1 MMTRSVRR
9 NGRTGSGNGSLQE
22 KPTGAEEEKNVR
34 AVKEWWVFLLF
45 GSKLAEKKG
54 TRNVSEL

>member
-22 KPTGAEEEKNVR
+22 KPIGAEEEKMRGQSVR
-34 AVKEWWVFLLF
+34 RKSSRCCVFF
-45 GSKLAEKKG
+45 FWKIAS
-54 TRNVSEL
+54 